1 MSSESELERLLR
13 EGRAT
18 IPEPDA
24 ASTRRAHERVRAAI
38 RRRRPRRLRVA
49 ALLGVAAVVA
59 VGLGVGLGALIAP
72 SGTAASRPVGFGFMP
87 EPGWQALQAAA
98 PSMAGQPQ
106 VAMAANVPFAADD
119 VVHGL
124 AEPSALPYSTLLSL
138 PARGAVIVVT
148 LTEPEP
154 NQPPSTR
161 YPALELPLRIRDA
174 TPYIEYGTQL
184 RPDEPLG
191 QYQLRS
197 VLNGRYLDVHVYFG
211 MPQPSSALRRAA
223 QRQLDRLVVRSA
235 TPPEQERAGQPTRTA
250 SPSAP
255 GLIDRTFVC
264 APALIGGVRQ
274 IDTRAH
280 KGSGRGG
287 SGWDRPAF
295 ASVSTTVSGAAAT
308 AVEDELVWIAAGPP
322 SASSTVVSTL
332 VGYTFPFRV
341 WGTLAVNGKL
351 CRGSTARVPLART
364 KLQGGGVGPIDDRW
378 DCVTG
383 RRVVVRVRAIL
394 DSKASLKSYR
404 GFLRTTVPVKSAS
417 LAVRTEAGKPLV
429 YAQVLESGRSFLF
442 TSPSCF
448 PD

>member
-1 MSSESELERLLR
+1 M
-13 EGRAT
+13 
-18 IPEPDA
+18 
-24 ASTRRAHERVRAAI
+24 
-38 RRRRPRRLRVA
+38 
-49 ALLGVAAVVA
+49 
-59 VGLGVGLGALIAP
+59 GLGALIAP
-72 SGTAASRPVGFGFMP
+72 SGTAARGPVGFGFMP

-98 PSMAGQPQ
+98 PSVAGQPQ

-124 AEPSALPYSTLLSL
+124 AEPSALPYSTLLTL
-138 PARGAVIVVT
+138 PAHGAVIVVT
-148 LTEPEP
+148 LTEPDP

-161 YPALELPLRIRDA
+161 HLALELPLRIRDA

-191 QYQLRS
+191 QYQLQS

-211 MPQPSSALRRAA
+211 TPRPSAALRVAA

-235 TPPEQERAGQPTRTA
+235 KSFEPERAVRQTRA
-250 SPSAP
+250 ARPSAP

-280 KGSGRGG
+280 RGSGRRG

-295 ASVSTTVSGAAAT
+295 ADISTTVSGAAAT
-308 AVEDELVWIAAGPP
+308 AIEDELAWIAAGPP
-322 SASSTVVSTL
+322 SASSTVTSTL

-341 WGTLAVNGKL
+341 WGTVSVNGKL
-351 CRGSTARVPLART
+351 CRATTSRLPLART

-383 RRVVVRVRAIL
+383 RRVVVRIRAIL
-394 DSKASLKSYR
+394 ESKASLKSYR
-404 GFLRTTVPVKSAS
+404 GFIRTTVPVKSAS

-429 YAQVLESGRSFLF
+429 YAQVLESGKSLLF
-442 TSPSCF
+442 TSPGCF